1 MNATKKVLWL
11 CLMVLGIFGSVQ
23 TVNAYASGLSDS
35 RVDLIWWSQG
45 GGSNTYWTGV
55 TNKISYDVYRPCV
68 GPNYSE
74 FGCGVSA
81 TQSQY
86 SEYGLWI
93 SSTINENVHGLIT
106 QSGGFTSPLQYAQVV
121 RVTAADR

>member
-55 TNKISYDVYRPCV
+55 T
-68 GPNYSE
+68 
-74 FGCGVSA
+74 
-81 TQSQY
+81 
-86 SEYGLWI
+86 
-93 SSTINENVHGLIT
+93 
-106 QSGGFTSPLQYAQVV
+106 
-121 RVTAADR
+121 